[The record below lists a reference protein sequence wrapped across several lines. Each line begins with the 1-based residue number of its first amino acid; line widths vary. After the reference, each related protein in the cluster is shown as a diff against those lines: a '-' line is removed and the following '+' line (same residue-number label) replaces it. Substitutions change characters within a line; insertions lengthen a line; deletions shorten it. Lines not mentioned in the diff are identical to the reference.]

1 MTPEDIRKFAC
12 DLVLQCDADQPL
24 KTLVLDEVITNFTIK
39 CLNQAANEIE
49 RLQRDVTGYMEICNQ
64 QITTVEKLR
73 ETLRPFA
80 KKYNITRSRVHQIVN
95 AKN

>member
-1 MTPEDIRKFAC
+1 MTPQNTKSWLE
-12 DLVLQCDADQPL
+12 
-24 KTLVLDEVITNFTIK
+24 
-39 CLNQAANEIE
+39 QAADEIE

-80 KKYNITRSRVHQIVN
+80 KKYNSLSSHLKSEWDDIDRINLSIKLGYLRKAAEVL
-95 AKN
+95 KDE